1 MQRIRHYYENF
12 THCNQMK
19 YDRQEAINDEELVIA
34 SKYCSQNILKEYDH
48 ILN

>member
-19 YDRQEAINDEELVIA
+19 YDMQEAINDEVLLQVNIA
-34 SKYCSQNILKEYDH
+34 LK
-48 ILN
+48 IF